1 MAKFIRNFLSC
12 GKKIAAAALWGSL
25 FLALS
30 QTPALAKA
38 PASQNTPSRIV
49 PLQSQSPFWDGLSF
63 GMTVFSE
70 KPHAFMKLLYDTQSG
85 LGITME
91 QVLRGVFVGGV
102 HVRATSWRTKDATP
116 GNRLMPISIIARAEV
131 QPPLDFLLGE
141 AGGKLIRPFL
151 YAGPGYLMFTSLS
164 DIKTPQNRST
174 GSLGAGIKFVFD
186 DRLAFRFAAESTASL
201 SSKDIQTGVFL
212 FEVQFG
218 DLARP

>member
-1 MAKFIRNFLSC
+1 MAKIIRNFLSR
-12 GKKIAAAALWGSL
+12 GERLAAFTLWSL
-25 FLALS
+25 LVLA
-30 QTPALAKA
+30 QPPALALA
-38 PASQNTPSRIV
+38 PPSQNIPSRII
-49 PLQSQSPFWDGLSF
+49 PLQSQSPFWDGLSI
-63 GMTVFSE
+63 GMTVFTE
-70 KPHAFMKLLYDTQSG
+70 KPHALMKYLYDTQSG
-85 LGITME
+85 FGITME

-102 HVRATSWRTKDATP
+102 HVRGTSWRTKDLTP
-116 GNRLMPISIIARAEV
+116 GNRLMPISILARAEI

-141 AGGKLIRPFL
+141 SSGSLVRPFL

-164 DIKTPQNRST
+164 DVQTPQNKST
-174 GSLGAGIKFVFD
+174 GSIGAGIKFVFD